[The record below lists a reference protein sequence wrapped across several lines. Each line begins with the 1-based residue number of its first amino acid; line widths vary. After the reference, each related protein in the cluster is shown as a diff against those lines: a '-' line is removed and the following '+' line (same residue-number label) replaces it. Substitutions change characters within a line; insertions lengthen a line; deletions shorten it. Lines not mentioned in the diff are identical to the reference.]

1 VRSHWCSLN
10 GLWDFAKTP
19 IERSFPDAF
28 PESILVPFPVESSL
42 SGIGRAVTARD
53 RLWYRR
59 RFQVDR
65 APPGYT
71 WLLHFGAVDWRAD
84 VSLDGRHL
92 GTHEGGFDPFC
103 LELGQLGGEHE
114 LVVAVWD
121 PTDDGPQPRGKQAR
135 HPPLWARP
143 FFYTPAS
150 GIWQTVWLELVPTTR
165 IDRLHLTAKGD
176 ALWIAA
182 RLSGASG
189 GEYLCAVVRAEGE
202 EIARGAGAATGFAI
216 PIPNPRRWSLE
227 IHSSMASTSN
237 CGGRTE
243 PWMQRGAISGCAQLQ
258 CSATKTAYSGSC

>member
-1 VRSHWCSLN
+1 MTPRTWSPAPCPLPTRWSSGVDPENTHPEHPRPQLVRSHWCSLN

-59 RFQVDR
+59 RLQVDH

-135 HPPLWARP
+135 HPPL
-143 FFYTPAS
+143 
-150 GIWQTVWLELVPTTR
+150 
-165 IDRLHLTAKGD
+165 
-176 ALWIAA
+176 
-182 RLSGASG
+182 
-189 GEYLCAVVRAEGE
+189 
-202 EIARGAGAATGFAI
+202 
-216 PIPNPRRWSLE
+216 
-227 IHSSMASTSN
+227 
-237 CGGRTE
+237 
-243 PWMQRGAISGCAQLQ
+243 
-258 CSATKTAYSGSC
+258 